1 MVRSCLLGVLTL
13 APSFGCGG
21 GEGRLRLEAPAELTE
36 MLEDVIR
43 TCGEGS
49 AEACREAQNAPS
61 GAIESEAVFPP
72 GLLMVS
78 VVESCRS
85 QNFAELEAVVVL
97 KSGTT
102 HIRAGFVRNEDGT
115 WFNKRIVTVDGS
127 TPALCA
133 DLPNV
138 HTAEEAKAALAD
150 KDDWVRWSRRD
161 GRDIAEFA
169 HLLDYGCGVKGLLIG
184 ESPDEEPMRFEV
196 RCWHTD
202 GFPVSGESFP
212 PRFNLEDAPYLYVKL
227 AFTDGTS
234 TAVEKVENPYRKG
247 GA

>member
-1 MVRSCLLGVLTL
+1 
-13 APSFGCGG
+13 
-21 GEGRLRLEAPAELTE
+21 

-49 AEACREAQNAPS
+49 VEACRAAQNAPS
-61 GAIESEAVFPP
+61 GASEYEAVFPP
-72 GLLMVS
+72 GLLKMS

-85 QNFAELEAVVVL
+85 QNFAELEAVVFL

-102 HIRAGFVRNEDGT
+102 HIRAGFVRYEDGA
-115 WFNKRIVTVDGS
+115 WFSKRIATVDGS
-127 TPALCA
+127 TPELCA

-150 KDDWVRWSRRD
+150 KDDWVRWSRQD
-161 GRDIAEFA
+161 GRDIADFA
-169 HLLDYGCGVKGLLIG
+169 HLMDYGCGVKGLLVG
-184 ESPDEEPMRFEV
+184 ESSDQEPMPFEV

-202 GFPVSGESFP
+202 GFPVSGKSLP